1 MIIERLRICDFGLF
15 RAEHV
20 IELTPRRKYRAKR
33 PIILFGGLNGSGK
46 TTILTAVRLAL
57 YGKQALGR
65 TTSQKEFEDYLRD
78 SIHNNSG
85 SLVNPDSASITLE
98 FQHSNLGELS
108 HYHVTRSWTT
118 KGKQLKETLT
128 ISRDGKVLPEVSSE
142 QCQSFLNELVPIGVS
157 DLFFFDGEKIAA
169 LAKEEGNTTLGDAI
183 KRLLGLDLIERLG
196 SDLNIYLRRQRT
208 AALPPDVALRLEQH
222 EAQFAELEE
231 RRNNELKDIGEIA
244 NRIGHHESQ
253 LAKLEDKLTSKGGA
267 WASQREAL
275 KVRQQV
281 LEHERNEVEAR
292 LREIIAG
299 LYPVSLVPAL
309 LKELHAQLENEA
321 SLKHWELAAEIMR
334 DQMPKLTEAL
344 YKVLPSTLHTK
355 AADTINHVLVDH
367 IKPPQHLKKVT
378 VLHDLGKNSHRQVI
392 DWIDEALH
400 KTKGIAEELKNK
412 LEAIETELAQVSL
425 QIHRAPDVDTIK
437 TDLDDIRQ
445 ENAAI
450 ATLREE
456 LNSHKETAKKYTLEA
471 IELNRIMSNLQEG
484 LRDSTQTTT
493 AQGLASAT
501 RELLKEFSSELKN
514 RKLHQLEK
522 EFEKAFAQ
530 LARKEDILVRAS
542 INPDTFDVC
551 LIDRNNRVIQKK
563 QLSAG
568 EKQIYAIA
576 MLQALAKTSGR
587 NLPIIIDTPLGRL
600 DSHHRN
606 KLVHHYFPSA
616 SHQVIIFSTDTE
628 VDKHFYNELT
638 PHISHAFHITYNKG
652 EGQSNISEG
661 YFWKTNEEA
670 LSDVS

>member
-1 MIIERLRICDFGLF
+1 MIIERLRICDFGVF

-20 IELTPRRKYRAKR
+20 IELTPRKKYRAKR

-65 TTSQKEFEDYLRD
+65 ATSQKEFEDYLRD
-78 SIHNNSG
+78 SIHRNSG
-85 SLVNPDSASITLE
+85 SLVSPDSASIALE

-108 HYHVTRSWTT
+108 HYHVIRSWTT
-118 KGKQLKETLT
+118 TGKQLKETLT
-128 ISRDGKVLPEVSSE
+128 ISRDGKALPEISSE
-142 QCQSFLNELVPIGVS
+142 QCQGFLNELVPIGVS

-169 LAKEEGNTTLGDAI
+169 LAEEEGNAALGDAI

-196 SDLNIYLRRQRT
+196 SDLNIHLRRQRT
-208 AALPPDVALRLEQH
+208 AALPQDVGLKIEKY

-231 RRNNELKDIGEIA
+231 KRNNELKNIGEIV
-244 NRIGHHESQ
+244 NKIGHHETQ

-267 WASQREAL
+267 WASQRESL

-281 LEHERNEVEAR
+281 LEHERNEVEIQ
-292 LREIIAG
+292 LREVLAD
-299 LYPVSLVPAL
+299 LYPVSLAPAL
-309 LKELHAQLENEA
+309 LKELRGQLENEA
-321 SLKHWELAAEIMR
+321 LLKQWELAAEIMR
-334 DQMPKLTEAL
+334 DQIPKLTEAL
-344 YKVLPSTLHTK
+344 YKVLPDTLHAKT
-355 AADTINHVLVDH
+355 ADTVSHFLADHV
-367 IKPPQHLKKVT
+367 KPPKHLKKVV
-378 VLHDLGKNSHRQVI
+378 VLHDLAKSSHRQVI

-400 KTKGIAEELKNK
+400 KTRGIVEDLKNR
-412 LEAIETELAQVSL
+412 LDAIEAELAQVSL

-445 ENAAI
+445 VNATI
-450 ATLREE
+450 ATLRGE
-456 LNSHKETAKKYTLEA
+456 LNSHKENAKKYILEA
-471 IELNRIMSNLQEG
+471 MELNRIMSNLEEG
-484 LRDSTQTTT
+484 LRNSSQATT

-501 RELLKEFSSELKN
+501 RELLKEFSGELKN

-530 LARKEDILVRAS
+530 LARKEDILAGAA
-542 INPDTFDVC
+542 IDPHTFDVS
-551 LIDRNNRVIQKK
+551 LMGRNNKVIQKK

-587 NLPIIIDTPLGRL
+587 KLPMIIDTPLGRL
-600 DSHHRN
+600 DSQHRK
-606 KLVHHYFPSA
+606 KLVHHYFPAA
-616 SHQVIIFSTDTE
+616 SHQVIILSTDTE
-628 VDKHFYNELT
+628 VDKHFYSELA
-638 PHISHAFHITYNKG
+638 PHISHAFHIMYDKN
-652 EGQSNISEG
+652 EGQSDITEG
-661 YFWKTNEEA
+661 YFWKTNEEV

>member
-1 MIIERLRICDFGLF
+1 MIIERLRICDFGVF

-65 TTSQKEFEDYLRD
+65 ATSQKEFEDYLRE
-78 SIHNNSG
+78 SIHRNSG
-85 SLVNPDSASITLE
+85 SHVNPDSASIVLE

-108 HYHVTRSWTT
+108 HYHVIRSWTT
-118 KGKQLKETLT
+118 TGKQLKETLA
-128 ISRDGKVLPEVSSE
+128 ISRDGKALSEVSSE
-142 QCQSFLNELVPIGVS
+142 QCQGFLNELVPIGVS

-169 LAKEEGNTTLGDAI
+169 LAEEEGNAALGDAI

-196 SDLNIYLRRQRT
+196 SDLNVYLRRQRT
-208 AALPPDVALRLEQH
+208 TTLPQDVGLKLGEY

-231 RRNNELKDIGEIA
+231 KRDIELVKIGSISDEIKW
-244 NRIGHHESQ
+244 HETQ
-253 LAKLEDKLTSKGGA
+253 LVKLEDTLTSKGGA
-267 WASQREAL
+267 WASQRESL

-281 LEHERNEVEAR
+281 LEHERNEVETQ
-292 LREIIAG
+292 LREVIAG
-299 LYPVSLVPAL
+299 LYPVSLAPTL
-309 LKELHAQLENEA
+309 LKELRAQLENEA
-321 SLKHWELAAEIMR
+321 SLKQWELTAEIMR
-334 DQMPKLTEAL
+334 DQIPKLTKAL
-344 YKVLPSTLHTK
+344 YKVLPDTLHAK
-355 AADTINHVLVDH
+355 AADTVSHVLADH
-367 IKPPQHLKKVT
+367 VKPPQQLKKVV
-378 VLHDLGKNSHRQVI
+378 VLHDLAKSSHHQVI
-392 DWIDEALH
+392 DWVDEALH
-400 KTKGIAEELKNK
+400 KTRGIAEELKNR

-437 TDLDDIRQ
+437 IDLDDIRQ
-445 ENAAI
+445 ENATI
-450 ATLREE
+450 ATLRGE
-456 LNSHKETAKKYTLEA
+456 LNSRKENTKKYILEA
-471 IELNRIMSNLQEG
+471 MELNHIMSNLQEG
-484 LRDSTQTTT
+484 LRNSSQTTT

-501 RELLKEFSSELKN
+501 RELLKEFSGELKN

-530 LARKEDILVRAS
+530 LARKEDILAGAS
-542 INPDTFDVC
+542 IDPHTFDVC
-551 LIDRNNRVIQKK
+551 LMGRNNKVIQKK

-587 NLPIIIDTPLGRL
+587 NLPMIIDTPLGRL

-606 KLVHHYFPSA
+606 KLVHHYFPAA
-616 SHQVIIFSTDTE
+616 SHQVIILSTDTE
-628 VDKHFYNELT
+628 VDKHFYSELS
-638 PHISHAFHITYNKG
+638 PHISHAFHIMYDKS
-652 EGQSNISEG
+652 EGRSDITEG